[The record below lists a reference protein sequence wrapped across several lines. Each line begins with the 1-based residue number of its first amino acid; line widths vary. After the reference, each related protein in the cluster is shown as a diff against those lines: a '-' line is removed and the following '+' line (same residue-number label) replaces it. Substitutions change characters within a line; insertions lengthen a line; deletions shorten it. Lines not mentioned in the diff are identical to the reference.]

1 MANNGYTLLKIIE
14 RYGQPATLRK
24 LTTTGTYSPSTGA
37 VTGSATTDYAISAYF
52 YNYNTGHIPRLSDVR
67 RGDRRVAIPAL
78 GLEVEPDDEDL
89 IVGVAD
95 TVSIVRVTTLFS
107 STTKLAYLCDVSE

>member
-14 RYGQPATLRK
+14 QYGQPATLRK
-24 LTTTGTYSPSTGA
+24 LSTAGTYSTTTGA
-37 VTGSATTDYAISAYF
+37 VTGSVTTDYAISAYF
-52 YNYNTGHIPRLSDVR
+52 YNYNTGHVPRLGDVR

-78 GLEVEPDDEDL
+78 GLAVEPDDEDL

-95 TVSIVRVTTLFS
+95 TVSIVRVTTIFS
-107 STTKLAYLCDVSE
+107 AATKLVYLCDVSE